1 VKACILAVGSEMLT
15 PFRVDTNSLYITERL
30 NAIGGDVRL
39 KAIVGDDV
47 GELAA
52 LVEGALG
59 WADLIIITGGL
70 GPTEDDVTRDAVA
83 RALSL
88 PLDIDES
95 IVERIRERFARRG
108 MTMPDIN
115 RRQAMVP
122 RGAVVLPNPNGT
134 APGLWIERG
143 RTALALLPGP
153 PREMKPML
161 EALVAERLAP
171 KAGGRGLFRRV
182 LKITGRAE
190 SDVDAQAQPVYGKWT
205 AAAVPISTTILA
217 VLGQIELH
225 LTADAASQRDADAAL
240 DAAVSEL
247 QAALGASVY
256 STDGRNLEAVVG
268 DLLRERA
275 LTIAIA
281 ESCTGG
287 LLASRLTDV
296 PGSSDYVERGVVCYS
311 NRSKTDLVGVPEEMI
326 REHGAV
332 SEPVARAM
340 ADGIRARARSSIGI
354 GVTGI
359 AGPGGGTPQ
368 KPVGTVAIAV
378 VADDEARVRT
388 FQFIGGREM
397 VKFQAAQSALNM
409 TRLMV
414 MKAPAAREWAEKTIR
429 N

>member
-1 VKACILAVGSEMLT
+1 MKACILAVGSEMLT
-15 PFRVDTNSLYITERL
+15 PFRVDTNSLFITERL
-30 NAIGGDVRL
+30 NAIGYDVRL
-39 KAIVGDDV
+39 KAIVADDV
-47 GELAA
+47 GDLAR
-52 LVEGALG
+52 VIDGALT
-59 WADLIIITGGL
+59 WADLIVITGGL

-83 RALSL
+83 SVLGA
-88 PLDIDES
+88 PLDVDEA
-95 IVERIRERFARRG
+95 IVDRIRDRFARRG
-108 MTMPDIN
+108 MTMPEIN

-122 RGAVVLPNPNGT
+122 RGATVLPNPNGT
-134 APGLWIERG
+134 APGLWMERG
-143 RTALALLPGP
+143 RTSIVLLPGP

-161 EALVAERLAP
+161 EAVIAERLAP
-171 KAGGRGLFRRV
+171 KAGGRRLFRRV

-205 AAAVPISTTILA
+205 SQPVPISTTILA

-225 LTADAASQRDADAAL
+225 LTAEAVSQPDADAAL
-240 DAAVSEL
+240 DAAVREL
-247 QAALGASVY
+247 QETLGPAVY
-256 STDGRNLEAVVG
+256 SVDGRALETVVG
-268 DLLRERA
+268 DLLRERH
-275 LTIAIA
+275 LTIAVA

-311 NRSKTDLVGVPEEMI
+311 NRSKTELVGVAEALI

-332 SEPVARAM
+332 SEPVALAM
-340 ADGIRARARSSIGI
+340 AEGIRRCAGTNIGI

-359 AGPGGGTPQ
+359 AGPGGGSPQ
-368 KPVGTVAIAV
+368 KPVGTVVIAV
-378 VADDEARVRT
+378 VVDGETRVRT

-414 MKAPAAREWAEKTIR
+414 TRARADREWAERK
-429 N
+429 